1 MSANKF
7 LKLIKLL
14 LTSVFVFFIIQ
25 YIFNNYQNLINYD
38 FKINIY
44 FLLISLFILIFSI
57 LYNLNL
63 WHLITK
69 IFKCNLDY
77 SLSITKRINS
87 ELGKY
92 LPGRVLGYGY
102 LYLIYK
108 RRKKNIQGFIIS
120 SYYELLLTT
129 LASITLFSIIQNFI
143 DYDYLKDYRLYFN
156 AVGIFSFIIIHP
168 KIVEYLIKIL
178 NTIKS
183 DKIITN
189 HIKNEYKNI
198 LIIYFGYLT
207 IWFLFGFA
215 FYILVNSI
223 TNVSDTG
230 FLYWTGLFSVS
241 SFAGFLAFFM
251 PSGLGAREGILIIL
265 LSSIVGETTAIIISI
280 VSRLWIISGDLI
292 LFGTVNLMV
301 LSRKYI
307 LRMNK

>member
-1 MSANKF
+1 
-7 LKLIKLL
+7 
-14 LTSVFVFFIIQ
+14 
-25 YIFNNYQNLINYD
+25 
-38 FKINIY
+38 
-44 FLLISLFILIFSI
+44 
-57 LYNLNL
+57 
-63 WHLITK
+63 
-69 IFKCNLDY
+69 
-77 SLSITKRINS
+77 
-87 ELGKY
+87 
-92 LPGRVLGYGY
+92 
-102 LYLIYK
+102 
-108 RRKKNIQGFIIS
+108 
-120 SYYELLLTT
+120 